1 MSEYAE
7 SIQDLV
13 KRAFCDIAYSEL
25 DTLRCQYFIHGLR
38 KEIAIQVRSLDPATF
53 EQAYSI
59 ARRHETT
66 LKLLQNSASAYVPNK
81 ACHFNSAASSNVQSQ
96 ETFYPHHVR
105 STSVFSQ
112 PSGPQTNQEQ
122 LPVQDLPSEGYVS
135 LAEFNSLKNDIQ
147 DLAHEVRSLRL
158 NNSTR
163 SSARPPQNRA
173 LNYRSNVICHFC
185 HRPGHIQRQCREYLQ
200 LQNQMYNTSY
210 PSVPPRVA
218 PPNYQSLPYA
228 SKQPRSEDQYIDKTI
243 NPYPVEVKLTL

>member
-1 MSEYAE
+1 MLLK
-7 SIQDLV
+7 I
-13 KRAFCDIAYSEL
+13 EL
-25 DTLRCQYFIHGLR
+25 KAVLNY
-38 KEIAIQVRSLDPATF
+38 
-53 EQAYSI
+53 
-59 ARRHETT
+59 RRHETT
-66 LKLLQNSASAYVPNK
+66 LKLLQNSASAYASNK
-81 ACHFNSAASSNVQSQ
+81 TCHFNSAASSNVHSQ

-122 LPVQDLPSEGYVS
+122 LSVQDLPSEGYVS
-135 LAEFNSLKNDIQ
+135 LSEFNSLKNDIQ

-158 NNSTR
+158 NNSTQ

-200 LQNQMYNTSY
+200 LQNHTYNNSY

-218 PPNYQSLPYA
+218 PPNYQSLPY
-228 SKQPRSEDQYIDKTI
+228 SSMQPRSEDQYRQNNQSLPTRSETHPL
-243 NPYPVEVKLTL
+243 NSQGSSQTESNRWPL